1 MASRSLIG
9 VFFWTEVE
17 RRDILIFYNQCEP
30 SWLSLGKLKNVWPN
44 LVDGDEKFFQYFHKT
59 QKKFDFILCL
69 LEGEISRGQ
78 SCSQKMS
85 KDQKATIEHYF
96 LY

>member
-9 VFFWTEVE
+9 VFFWTEFE
-17 RRDILIFYNQCEP
+17 RRDILTFNQCEP
-30 SWLSLGKLKNVWPN
+30 SWLSLGKFKNLCPK
-44 LVDGDEKFFQYFHKT
+44 LVGGDVKFFQYFHKT
-59 QKKFDFILCL
+59 QKKIDFILCL

-78 SCSQKMS
+78 SRSQKMS